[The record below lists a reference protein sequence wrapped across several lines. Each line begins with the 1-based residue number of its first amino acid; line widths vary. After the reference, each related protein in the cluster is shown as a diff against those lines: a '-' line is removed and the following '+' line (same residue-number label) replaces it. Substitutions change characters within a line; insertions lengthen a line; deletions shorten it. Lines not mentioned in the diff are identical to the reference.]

1 MEMALPVLGGLG
13 LFLYGMNVMGDGLQ
27 KSAGE
32 RLKRLIEILTN
43 NRILGVLVGALVTMV
58 IQSSSGTTVM
68 VIGFVNAGLMSLPQA
83 AGVIMGANIG
93 TTITAQLIAFKL
105 TDYAPLAVAI
115 GVAIWMIAKKK
126 KWKNLGEILI
136 GFGILFIGMDMMGAG
151 LKPLASNPAFETMIV
166 NLKDN
171 PLLGM
176 LVGVLLTTVVQSS
189 SASIGLL
196 QALAAQ
202 GAIGIDIAFPILF
215 GENIGTTTT
224 GLISSLG
231 ANKTAKRAAIIHFLF
246 NLIGTFIFIFILRLP
261 IERLVTYLSPENISR
276 QIANAHTLFNLINV
290 LIQLPFAGLLVKI
303 AIKLVPGEDTGEKQ
317 AAKYLDLRIIETP
330 SIALGQV
337 RKEIVRMGDLVADNL
352 RRSKI
357 ALIENDSKEIEKTLE
372 QEAIINKLQ
381 KEISEYLIQ
390 VSNAPLSNEQHNQ
403 VNVYFHNIGDIERI
417 GDHAENLVELAE
429 EKIAGDYL
437 FSVDAVEEL
446 NIIFDKC
453 QTGFRYAM
461 EAFELNQEE
470 PARRALK
477 IENQVDEIE
486 SAYRQNHISRLNQ
499 GLCVTGAGIIYLDVI
514 SNLERISDHSSNV
527 ALYVLDD
534 FKKDFKKNK

>member
-1 MEMALPVLGGLG
+1 MEMALPVIGGLG

-32 RLKRLIEILTN
+32 RLKKLIEVLTN

-105 TDYAPLAVAI
+105 TDYAPIAVAV
-115 GVAIWMIAKKK
+115 GVAIWMVAKKK
-126 KWKNLGEILI
+126 KWKNLGEVLI

-151 LKPLASNPAFETMIV
+151 LKPLANNPAFESMIV

-176 LVGVLLTTVVQSS
+176 LVGLLLTTVVQSS

-246 NLIGTFIFIFILRLP
+246 NLIGTFIFIFILRTP
-261 IERLVTYLSPENISR
+261 IERLVTYLSPGNLPR
-276 QIANAHTLFNLINV
+276 QIANAHTFFNIINV
-290 LIQLPFAGLLVKI
+290 LILLPFAGLLVKI
-303 AIKLVPGEDTGEKQ
+303 AIKLVPGEDTGERQ
-317 AAKYLDLRIIETP
+317 EAKYLDLRIIETP

-337 RKEIVRMGDLVADNL
+337 RKEIVRMGELVSDNL
-352 RRSKI
+352 RRSQI

-372 QEAIINKLQ
+372 QEQIINKLQ

-403 VNVYFHNIGDIERI
+403 VNVYFHHIGDIERI

-453 QTGFRYAM
+453 QTGFGYAM
-461 EAFELNQEE
+461 EAFEFNREE
-470 PARRALK
+470 PARRTLK
-477 IENQVDEIE
+477 IEDQVDEIE

-499 GLCVTGAGIIYLDVI
+499 GLCVTGAGIIYLDII

-527 ALYVLDD
+527 ALYVLDN
-534 FKKDFKKNK
+534 FKKDFKKN

>member
-1 MEMALPVLGGLG
+1 MEMALPVIGGLG

-32 RLKRLIEILTN
+32 RLKKLIEVLTN

-105 TDYAPLAVAI
+105 TDYAPIAVAV
-115 GVAIWMIAKKK
+115 GVAIWMVAKKK
-126 KWKNLGEILI
+126 KWKNLGEVLI

-151 LKPLASNPAFETMIV
+151 LKPLANNPAFESMIV

-176 LVGVLLTTVVQSS
+176 LVGLLLTTVVQSS

-246 NLIGTFIFIFILRLP
+246 NLIGTFIFIFILRTP
-261 IERLVTYLSPENISR
+261 IERLVTYLSPGNLPR
-276 QIANAHTLFNLINV
+276 QIANAHTFFNIINV

-303 AIKLVPGEDTGEKQ
+303 AIKLVPGEDTGERQ
-317 AAKYLDLRIIETP
+317 EAKYLDLRIIETP

-337 RKEIVRMGDLVADNL
+337 RKEIVRMGELVSDNL
-352 RRSKI
+352 RRSQI

-372 QEAIINKLQ
+372 QEQIINKLQ

-403 VNVYFHNIGDIERI
+403 VNVYFHHIGDIERI

-453 QTGFRYAM
+453 QTGFGYAM
-461 EAFELNQEE
+461 EAFEFNREE
-470 PARRALK
+470 PARRTLK
-477 IENQVDEIE
+477 IEDQVDEIE

-499 GLCVTGAGIIYLDVI
+499 GLCVTGAGIIYLDII

-527 ALYVLDD
+527 ALYVLDN
-534 FKKDFKKNK
+534 FKKDFKKN